1 MKCIFRLQKK
11 NSMSRIP
18 ALCSN
23 NKSITA
29 LLALLTVVSLFNI
42 SWSDEKQKKN
52 YHSTEEMVKLLTQT
66 SLPVGDNGFFT
77 GSGRCGGCHG
87 DDPVDFANVN
97 SEGTDISPASNWRG
111 TMMANSAKDPF
122 WKAKVNHEILVNPA
136 HAQEL
141 VNKCTSCHAP
151 VGRFT
156 NLLEFNNPNYSLE
169 ELALDSLARDG
180 VNCGSCHQQKMDG
193 PQGVGKHF
201 SGELFFHRDTIYG
214 PYVTEEQ
221 TVPIFEAMMQS
232 FVGYRPL
239 GHAKIRQSET
249 CAGCH
254 SLSTHTADIQGN
266 YTGNDFIEQATY
278 HEWLNSSY
286 NDTPGIQKECQGCHM
301 PDTEEG
307 VVIASGYLFLPQRQ
321 PYGQHWLVGGNTFML
336 GLLKNNANA
345 LGVTATE
352 EHFNTA
358 IERTS
363 NLLQNE
369 TATVEL
375 TETSIEND
383 TAKYSIKLSNLAGH
397 KFPSGY
403 PSRRAYVEII
413 AVDDAGNE
421 IFHSGKMDNQY
432 RIVGEDNT
440 WEPHYDLIT
449 SQDQVQIYEM
459 VMGDVNGN
467 RTTVLERADVMLKD
481 NRLTPLGF
489 SVNHAS
495 YDTTKIVGAA
505 LYDTNFNHFDDGTE
519 GSGTDGMRVHIP
531 LSGFSGNLHVTARLM
546 YQSVPPKY
554 LEEMFTFDNEAIT
567 SFRSMY
573 DAEGADPFQ
582 VSSQSVLSTIIGVE
596 EIRIPTFLLS
606 PNPTSDG
613 WVNLTSNGA
622 MVDEI
627 AIYSLDGKFIE
638 RRKVGSVVARIQLP
652 ETRGTYFIE
661 INSSRGRTL
670 ERVIRR

>member
-1 MKCIFRLQKK
+1 MYLSPTEKK
-11 NSMSRIP
+11 RMSRIP
-18 ALCSN
+18 TLCAK

-29 LLALLTVVSLFNI
+29 LLVLLTVVSLFNI
-42 SWSDEKQKKN
+42 SWSDEKPKKG
-52 YHSTEEMVKLLTQT
+52 HHGSVEMVKLLTQT
-66 SLPVGDNGFFT
+66 NLPFGDNGFFT

-87 DDPVDFANVN
+87 DDPIDFANIN
-97 SEGTDISPASNWRG
+97 SEGSDVSPATNWRG

-136 HAQEL
+136 HSQEL

-156 NLLEFNNPNYSLE
+156 NLLDLNNPNYTME
-169 ELALDSLARDG
+169 ELALDSLALDG
-180 VNCGSCHQQKMDG
+180 VNCGACHQQKMDG

-201 SGELFFHRDTIYG
+201 SGDLFFHRDTIYG
-214 PYVTEEQ
+214 PFITEEQ
-221 TVPIFEAMMQS
+221 EVPIFEAMMQS

-239 GHAKIRQSET
+239 GHAKMRQSET

-254 SLSTHTADIQGN
+254 SLSTHTADLEGN

-286 NDTPGIQKECQGCHM
+286 NDTPGLQQECQGCHM
-301 PDTEEG
+301 PETGEG

-336 GLLKNNANA
+336 GLLKNNAA
-345 LGVTATE
+345 FLGVTATE

-358 IERTS
+358 IERTTT
-363 NLLQNE
+363 LLQTE
-369 TATVEL
+369 TALVAL
-375 TETSIEND
+375 TETGIEND

-432 RIVGEDNT
+432 RLVGEDNT

-481 NRLTPLGF
+481 NRLTPIGF

-495 YDTTKIVGAA
+495 YDTTKIVGDA
-505 LYDTNFNHFDDGTE
+505 LYDPNFNHFPNGNE
-519 GSGTDGMRVHIP
+519 GSGTDQIRVHIP
-531 LSGFSGNLHVTARLM
+531 LNGFSGNLHVTARLM
-546 YQSVPPKY
+546 YQTVPPKY
-554 LEEMFTFDNEAIT
+554 LEEMFTFDNEAIN

-573 DAEGADPFQ
+573 DAEGADPVQ
-582 VSSQSVLSTIIGVE
+582 VGAQTLMSTIVGVE
-596 EIRIPTFLLS
+596 EIRIPTFLLF

-622 MVDEI
+622 IVDEI
-627 AIYSLDGKFIE
+627 AIYSIDGRFIE
-638 RRKVGSVVARIQLP
+638 RRKIGSVVARIQLP
-652 ETRGTYFIE
+652 ETRGTYFVE